1 MLTSAEIAAI
11 AAKALDDKKARD
23 IKVLKTD
30 KQTVLADYFVICN
43 GAPRP
48 RISRRWST
56 RWTSS
61 SPRRVSRPYAARV
74 CAPIY
79 GC

>member
-43 GAPRP
+43 G
-48 RISRRWST
+48 
-56 RWTSS
+56 TSS
-61 SPRRVSRPYAARV
+61 THIKALVDEVDKQLSEAVSRPYAARV